1 LHSPRARI
9 LVADDEAPIREML
22 CHFLTHE
29 GYVVSSVETG
39 RDALAAVET
48 FRPDVILVDMV
59 MPGLSGADVL
69 IALRQ
74 TRVTV
79 PVILMSAYDVVVGDA
94 FFTVLAKPFDL
105 PAMADAVA
113 AAAARGRTAD
123 D

>member
-1 LHSPRARI
+1 
-9 LVADDEAPIREML
+9 M
-22 CHFLTHE
+22 
-29 GYVVSSVETG
+29 VSSVETG

-74 TRVTV
+74 TCVTV

-94 FFTVLAKPFDL
+94 FFKVLSKPFDL
-105 PAMADAVA
+105 PAMADVVA
-113 AAAARGRTAD
+113 AAAARGRTAGD
-123 D
+123 